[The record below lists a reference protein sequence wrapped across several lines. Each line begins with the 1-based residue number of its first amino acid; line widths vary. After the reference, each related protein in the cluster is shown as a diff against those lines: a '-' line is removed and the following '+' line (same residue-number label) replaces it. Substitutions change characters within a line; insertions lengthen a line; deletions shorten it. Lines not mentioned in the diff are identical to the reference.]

1 MCRALLLKLLKV
13 FLPQVGAAVA
23 VELLQLGAIDHDD
36 GDGAV
41 PDDLSELDV
50 NQRGEAVQVRFRNRL
65 QQDRRHFV
73 RGTASDRSVA
83 SVANARAHQQAVF
96 ELHREDLINVSNYNS
111 ETNCNQKANW
121 RGATHLEVVASVEY
135 PGDVKDGGV
144 FLVLQMHPPEAVQ
157 VFLLQNELQA
167 QLFQILGRHARR
179 LHEAVEEHV
188 EVLNLD
194 LTELNI

>member
-1 MCRALLLKLLKV
+1 MCRAWLLKLFAKV
-13 FLPQVGAAVA
+13 VLPQVGAAVA

-73 RGTASDRSVA
+73 PGAASSGSVA
-83 SVANARAHQQAVF
+83 SIANARAHQQAVF
-96 ELHREDLINVSNYNS
+96 ELHREDLINVSKLYC
-111 ETNCNQKANW
+111 ETNCNQEANW
-121 RGATHLEVVASVEY
+121 SCATHLEVVASVEY

-179 LHEAVEEHV
+179 LHEAVEEHF
-188 EVLNLD
+188 E
-194 LTELNI
+194 I

>member
-1 MCRALLLKLLKV
+1 MSRAWLLKLFAKV
-13 FLPQVGAAVA
+13 VLPQVGAAVA

-73 RGTASDRSVA
+73 SGAASGRSVA
-83 SVANARAHQQAVF
+83 SVTNARAHQKAVF
-96 ELHREDLINVSNYNS
+96 ELHREDLTNMSNYNC
-111 ETNCNQKANW
+111 ETNCDQEANW

-179 LHEAVEEHV
+179 LHETVEEHV
-188 EVLNLD
+188 EVSIPIGR
-194 LTELNI
+194 T